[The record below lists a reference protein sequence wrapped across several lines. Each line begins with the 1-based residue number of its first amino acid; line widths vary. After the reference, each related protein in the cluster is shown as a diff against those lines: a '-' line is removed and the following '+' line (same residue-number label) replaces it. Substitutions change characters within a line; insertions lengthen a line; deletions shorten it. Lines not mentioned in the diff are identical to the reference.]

1 MSATRDEV
9 LACIRAGFPANRWAH
24 VEFLL
29 SAYGTEPHERERER
43 VQLAILKISDG
54 SEEKVRQHV
63 ATAKTDYRDVLFWA
77 DRPEEA
83 QIDPRERDRI
93 LETLGKL
100 GVTIARS
107 PTKENSMER
116 LTIPQNIAEWNER
129 GRHGLPGHLGM
140 EILAV
145 EPDEVRA
152 RMRVEAAKRA
162 WNGYLHAGAVVSLAD
177 TACGY
182 ATVRNLPADAKGFT
196 TLELKSNFPGTALE
210 GDVTCV
216 ARPVHKGRTTH
227 VWDAEV
233 RSEKTGKTIA
243 FFRCTQVILR

>member
-1 MSATRDEV
+1 VSTTRDEV
-9 LACIRAGFPANRWAH
+9 LAAIRAAFAADRRPH
-24 VEFLL
+24 VESLL
-29 SAYGTEPHERERER
+29 DAYGTEPHERERER
-43 VQLAILKISDG
+43 VQLAILKISAGD
-54 SEEKVRQHV
+54 EQKVREHV

-77 DRPEEA
+77 DHPEQA
-83 QIDPRERDRI
+83 KIGPRARNRI

-100 GVTIARS
+100 GVTIVESR
-107 PTKENSMER
+107 TRENSMER
-116 LTIPQNIAEWNER
+116 LTIPQDIAEWNER
-129 GRHGLPGHLGM
+129 GRDGLPGHLGM
-140 EILAV
+140 EFLAV

-152 RMRVEAAKRA
+152 RMRVEPAKRA

-196 TLELKSNFPGTALE
+196 TLELKSNFLGTALE

-227 VWDAEV
+227 VWDAEI
-233 RSEKTGKTIA
+233 RSEKSGKTIA
-243 FFRCTQVILR
+243 FFRCTQMILR